1 MIENPKIKHCSL
13 INKDVTITTEYML
26 IDNKLSDKIGG
37 LKQFCSEINCEYY
50 KKGKCNL
57 NIK

>member
-37 LKQFCSEINCEYY
+37 LKQFCSEVHCEYS